1 VRPDPEGRSSGPGL
15 ATDSHGGLPSD
26 ELGHSMPIAR
36 TPPTKPITNGYE
48 DLLELA
54 FTTPTRPPLR
64 LRSIVNKIISSN
76 TDEFMGGGHYS
87 DGATLARQMHDQK
100 AQMKFVSIPGGARRR
115 QVCRAWS
122 GCPGRDRA
130 VAMVIA
136 LGDG

>member
-1 VRPDPEGRSSGPGL
+1 MLNRFRRMLCRATSWATACRSRE
-15 ATDSHGGLPSD
+15 H
-26 ELGHSMPIAR
+26 
-36 TPPTKPITNGYE
+36 
-48 DLLELA
+48 
-54 FTTPTRPPLR
+54 RPPSQLRTVTKTCSNSLSLR
-64 LRSIVNKIISSN
+64 LRALHYDFGPIVNKIISSN

-115 QVCRAWS
+115 QVCQAWS